1 MPTINEIKK
10 MEKVWLYPKHPSNKT
25 YKGYYPVAGIR
36 QVARDIKEFMP
47 DLPLELTLGTAAKES
62 TLAKFEGS
70 FKQKYPNLAND
81 NRYED
86 EDEYLRWYAQ
96 PWFIKQRV
104 EAVKHPKYHNLLNNA
119 LDRYLERVGADEFL
133 NNKAISSGGKYKT
146 LNNTQIRDR
155 NIANAIIDDPI
166 LGSLRMSARLAGM
179 KLREGMQKYK
189 GDLNKTAQWYN
200 TGEPDRAERVLDL
213 GRTALSH
220 PEVRRILKEEGL
232 LE

>member
-1 MPTINEIKK
+1 
-10 MEKVWLYPKHPSNKT
+10 MENVWLYPKHPSNKT

-62 TLAKFEGS
+62 TLAKFEALYGT
-70 FKQKYPNLAND
+70 KNLGDVSA
-81 NRYED
+81 
-86 EDEYLRWYAQ
+86 EYMRWMAA
-96 PWFIKQRV
+96 PRSIEEKV
-104 EAVKHPKYHNLLNNA
+104 MAIKHPKYLKALTDA
-119 LDRYLERVGADEFL
+119 LDERARTNPDYFL
-133 NNKAISSGGKYKT
+133 SDKIYDKNIRRSRTANNME
-146 LNNTQIRDR
+146 IRDR
-155 NIANAIIDDPI
+155 NIAEACVGDDI
-166 LGSLRMSARLAGM
+166 LDKEELSARLAGM

-189 GDLNKTAQWYN
+189 GDLKKAAQWYN
-200 TGEPDRAERVLDL
+200 PKEPERAERVLDL